1 MNEDHILLASWVG
14 TGLFALSA
22 ISAVAAEGL
31 RGPAVV
37 VAITMFGLGV
47 VFFLYA
53 YALAVRRSRTAN
65 IGIGGLF
72 FLAGDTAPKRI
83 KLVLLGSLTAQVV
96 LAFATA
102 AARPFTSLAFGI
114 LVPVYG
120 LALCGL
126 WASRHGRFG
135 PRTPTQ

>member
-22 ISAVAAEGL
+22 IAAVVAEGL
-31 RGPAVV
+31 RAPAVV
-37 VAITMFGLGV
+37 VALTMFGLGIV
-47 VFFLYA
+47 LFLYA
-53 YALAVRRSRTAN
+53 YAIAVRRSRTAE

-72 FLAGDTAPKRI
+72 FLAGDTAPKRV
-83 KLVLLGSLTAQVV
+83 KLALLGALTVQVLV
-96 LAFATA
+96 AFATA

-135 PRTPTQ
+135 PRTTTH

>member
-1 MNEDHILLASWVG
+1 MNEDHILLASWLG
-14 TGLFALSA
+14 TALFTL
-22 ISAVAAEGL
+22 SAVAAVASEGL

-37 VAITMFGLGV
+37 VAVTMFGLGV
-47 VFFLYA
+47 VLFLYA
-53 YALAVRRSRTAN
+53 YALAVRRSRTDE

-72 FLAGDTAPKRI
+72 FLAGETAPKRI

-96 LAFATA
+96 VAFATA
-102 AARPFTSLAFGI
+102 AARPFTTLAFGI
-114 LVPVYG
+114 LVPMYG

-135 PRTPTQ
+135 PRTTTQ